1 MNRYQ
6 IEIKASA
13 KKELARLPRSI
24 AEKVVERI
32 KWLADNPRP
41 DGCKKLRGED
51 SVYRIRV
58 GDYRVVYS
66 IVDQCLIVEVIRIRH
81 RREVYKT

>member
-6 IEIKASA
+6 IEIKTSA
-13 KKELARLPRSI
+13 KKELARLPRQI

-66 IVDQCLIVEVIRIRH
+66 IVDQYLIIEVIRIRH

>member
-1 MNRYQ
+1 MSRYQ
-6 IEIKASA
+6 IEIKVSA
-13 KKELARLPRSI
+13 KKELARLPRQI

-41 DGCKKLRGED
+41 YGCKKLCGED
-51 SVYRIRV
+51 SIYRIRV

>member
-1 MNRYQ
+1 MSRYQ

-13 KKELARLPRSI
+13 KKELARLPRQI

-41 DGCKKLRGED
+41 DGCKKLHGEN

-66 IVDQCLIVEVIRIRH
+66 IVDRCLIVEVIRIRH
-81 RREVYKT
+81 RREVYK

>member
-6 IEIKASA
+6 IEIKTSA
-13 KKELARLPRSI
+13 KKELARLPRQI

-41 DGCKKLRGED
+41 DGCKKLRGKD

-66 IVDQCLIVEVIRIRH
+66 IVDQYLIIEVIRIRH